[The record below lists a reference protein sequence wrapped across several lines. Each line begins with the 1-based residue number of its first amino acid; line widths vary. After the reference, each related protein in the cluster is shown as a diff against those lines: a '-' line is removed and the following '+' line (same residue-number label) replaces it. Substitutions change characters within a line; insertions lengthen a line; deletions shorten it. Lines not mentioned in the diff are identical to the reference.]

1 MNLRIFFLHTDP
13 SYTYRI
19 MPPSLS
25 LSPPL
30 SPLPVSPPPSPS
42 SPSSSFFQPIPLP
55 AHHLTH
61 SLTHFHT
68 LPIRRKEK
76 EKNTHKTNTS
86 YLPNDLLTD
95 LPTYL
100 LYALRLHFFL
110 SLPLLLSR
118 YKLTLPYRTCR
129 TLPEQRVNELIH
141 PSIHPS
147 IYYIT
152 FHLRN
157 VM

>member
-1 MNLRIFFLHTDP
+1 MNLRIFFLLHTDP

-25 LSPPL
+25 LSL
-30 SPLPVSPPPSPS
+30 SLPPSPS
-42 SPSSSFFQPIPLP
+42 FPSPSFFQPIPLP

-61 SLTHFHT
+61 SL
-68 LPIRRKEK
+68 PYPADKKK
-76 EKNTHKTNTS
+76 EKNKNTPKTNTS

-129 TLPEQRVNELIH
+129 TVPEQKVNELIH
-141 PSIHPS
+141 LSIHPS
-147 IYYIT
+147 IHHIT
-152 FHLRN
+152 LHFICVAERN
-157 VM
+157 VTYKV